1 MKTVLVIDGQGGG
14 FGKAL
19 IEALR
24 KRRVPVRIM
33 AVGTNSIATSAMM
46 RAGADA
52 GATGTNPVRVNCRRA
67 DVIAGPMGIV
77 LANSMMGEFTPEMAA
92 AVAESDAA
100 RVLVP
105 VTKCSTYVAGVARKT
120 LAQYI
125 DDAVEII
132 CDLTGE
138 DRPEPDENVV

>member
-24 KRRVPVRIM
+24 KREVEARIM
-33 AVGTNSIATSAMM
+33 AVGTNSMATSAMM

-105 VTKCSTYVAGVARKT
+105 VTKCSTYVAGVAQKPV
-120 LAQYI
+120 AQYI
-125 DDAVEII
+125 EDAAAIVA
-132 CDLTGE
+132 DL
-138 DRPEPDENVV
+138 VAK

>member
-24 KRRVPVRIM
+24 KREVEARIM
-33 AVGTNSIATSAMM
+33 AVGTNSMATSAMM

-105 VTKCSTYVAGVARKT
+105 VTKCSTYVAGVAQKP

-125 DDAVEII
+125 EDAAAIVA
-132 CDLTGE
+132 DL
-138 DRPEPDENVV
+138 VAK

>member
-1 MKTVLVIDGQGGG
+1 MKTILIIDGQGGG
-14 FGKAL
+14 VGRSLVEGLRQREAKA
-19 IEALR
+19 
-24 KRRVPVRIM
+24 RIL
-33 AVGTNSIATSAMM
+33 AVGTNTMATAAML

-52 GATGTNPVRVNCRRA
+52 GATGLNPVLVNCPRA

-92 AVAESDAA
+92 AVAESPAA

-105 VTKCSTYVAGVARKT
+105 VTKCSTYIAGIQEKS

-125 DDAVEII
+125 DDAAEMI
-132 CDLTGE
+132 LALLKEKG
-138 DRPEPDENVV
+138 